1 MTLRSLSLIAGLGAL
16 FTASSA
22 YAADMPGSYPRPLPP
37 SACSTYGERQADH
50 VWEQGKVAYIVAE
63 SCDGESHSL
72 SAWLAKNHIF
82 PREPLR
88 VYYNGG
94 SMWKTD
100 INTIDV
106 PPQPQLH

>member
-1 MTLRSLSLIAGLGAL
+1 MTVRLLPIAAALGAL
-16 FTASSA
+16 LAAGSA
-22 YAADMPGSYPRPLPP
+22 NAADMPGTYYQAAP
-37 SACSTYGERQADH
+37 ACSIYGARPADH
-50 VWEQGKVAYIVAE
+50 VWMPGKVAYIVAE
-63 SCDGESHSL
+63 SCDGQSHSL

-106 PPQPQLH
+106 PPQPQLN

>member
-1 MTLRSLSLIAGLGAL
+1 MTLRSLSIAAALGAL
-16 FTASSA
+16 FAASSA
-22 YAADMPGSYPRPLPP
+22 HAADMPGTYYRAAPECSSYGARP
-37 SACSTYGERQADH
+37 ADH

-63 SCDGESHSL
+63 TCDGQSHSL